1 MPRLWPRR
9 CAALDKRFDVGI
21 IRSAHRVNNAPVIA
35 AKQESTLLASIQT
48 LRALAAWLVVGHH
61 YCSTFSVAKPNW
73 VQAAFINHGAK
84 GVDIFFVI
92 SGLVMGL
99 SASAPDITP
108 RVFAAKRL
116 ARIVPAYWFY
126 TVLIALM
133 ITQAPTIM
141 VGWSYSHE
149 LLVRSLFFLQPGIG
163 RYPILTVGWTLN
175 FEMVFYVIV
184 AAALFARGPRR
195 WLWITCGVVVLQ
207 LLLVPLGLVHPG
219 YSDSLLYEFLMG
231 IVAAHLWRA
240 GALRGPSWLFAG
252 LAILAIVCLALPHAD
267 SHAPVRGLEWG
278 APAFLLVCAFLGL
291 EPYFKRATLF
301 VHLGDH
307 SYSVYLIHTTILSVA
322 SYIHRAH
329 RGHIV
334 LISACSFAAIALLGA
349 ASYRFLERPA
359 ARLML
364 RLLLPRR
371 PPHRAQSAVAADTTA

>member
-1 MPRLWPRR
+1 M
-9 CAALDKRFDVGI
+9 
-21 IRSAHRVNNAPVIA
+21 IA

-48 LRALAAWLVVGHH
+48 LRALAAWLVVGVH
-61 YCSTFSVAKPNW
+61 YCTTFSVAKPNW
-73 VQAAFINHGAK
+73 VQTAFIDHGSK

-108 RVFAAKRL
+108 RMFAAKRL

-141 VGWSYSHE
+141 LNWGYSHE
-149 LLVRSLFFLQPGIG
+149 LFVKSLLFLPAPHPTGIG
-163 RYPILTVGWTLN
+163 LFPIITVGWTLN

-184 AAALFARGPRR
+184 AAALFARGPQR
-195 WLWITCGVVVLQ
+195 WLWIACGIVVLQ
-207 LLLVPLGLVHPG
+207 LLLVPLGLVNPC
-219 YSDSLLYEFLMG
+219 YRDSVLYEFLMG
-231 IVAAHLWRA
+231 IVAANLWRA

-252 LAILAIVCLALPHAD
+252 LAILAIVCLAL
-267 SHAPVRGLEWG
+267 SHAVSYSPVRGLEWG

-291 EPYFKRATLF
+291 ERYFKRATLF
-301 VHLGDH
+301 IHLGDH
-307 SYSVYLIHTTILSVA
+307 SYSVYLIHTTVLSVA
-322 SYIHRAH
+322 SYIHHAH

-334 LISACSFAAIALLGA
+334 LISVCSFATIALLGA

-359 ARLML
+359 ARLL
-364 RLLLPRR
+364 VRLLSPRR
-371 PPHRAQSAVAADTTA
+371 PTDRSLSAAPARSS